1 MGPGHLSQ
9 LQLEVLSQTRQL
21 YWCLR
26 GWKQQW
32 FLRSTNPLS
41 CVQVPYIQSLWNK
54 RNEGMLPSQRFLQTS
69 KKKGSAQ
76 AFLPP
81 PPHYHS
87 ARPFIYLTQ
96 VCAEMS
102 PHLRES
108 HLDHNIRTRAALLC
122 VTLSPL
128 LCCFTLQDTTR
139 PGLYLPV
146 WFWPLPPVE
155 CKFHGSKNYPLFLV
169 SFLNHSRLNKD
180 LRKSRKL

>member
-1 MGPGHLSQ
+1 MPTLTLLSVTGKMGPGHLSQ

-81 PPHYHS
+81 PPIIILQDHS
-87 ARPFIYLTQ
+87 FTSLRSVLKCRLIWEKATLTTILERELPC
-96 VCAEMS
+96 CAS
-102 PHLRES
+102 PSPRCS
-108 HLDHNIRTRAALLC
+108 AALL
-122 VTLSPL
+122 
-128 LCCFTLQDTTR
+128 FRTR
-139 PGLYLPV
+139 QG
-146 WFWPLPPVE
+146 
-155 CKFHGSKNYPLFLV
+155 LV
-169 SFLNHSRLNKD
+169 SICLFAFDRYLW
-180 LRKSRKL
+180 